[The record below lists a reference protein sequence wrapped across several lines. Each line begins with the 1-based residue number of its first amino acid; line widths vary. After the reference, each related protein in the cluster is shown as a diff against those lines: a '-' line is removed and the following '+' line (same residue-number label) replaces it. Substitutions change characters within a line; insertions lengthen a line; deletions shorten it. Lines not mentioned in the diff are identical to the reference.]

1 VTGSERI
8 RMRYRFP
15 RFFLII
21 VEVQNVSL
29 RMTDM
34 ATGSDVTEG
43 HVIPSGVPLEV
54 CAHVQP
60 VPAHFSYYSNSTKC
74 INAHDRHGY
83 RK

>member
-1 VTGSERI
+1 
-8 RMRYRFP
+8 
-15 RFFLII
+15 
-21 VEVQNVSL
+21 
-29 RMTDM
+29 MTDM

-60 VPAHFSYYSNSTKC
+60 VPAHFSYYSKSTKC